1 MAETNGNGLT
11 ESNGTASKEE
21 LYKSIVQNFVDDWN
35 KGDLGA
41 AFSAWAPD
49 IIHHSRL
56 SENKIEGIELSFD
69 IFMRA
74 FPNIQIEIDDMVAEG
89 NKVVSFFSVTGTH
102 VGEFMGQPPTGKEV
116 VWSSVDISVFNEDD
130 KVCEHWGLYDEM
142 SIFAQIG
149 LLPTE
154 FLASMS

>member
-1 MAETNGNGLT
+1 MSATNGVVT
-11 ESNGTASKEE
+11 RPEE
-21 LYKSIVQNFVDDWN
+21 KYKAIVRNFVDAWN
-35 KGDLGA
+35 QGNLHV

-69 IFMRA
+69 LFMRA
-74 FPNIQIEIDDMVAEG
+74 FPNIHIAITDMVAEG
-89 NKVVSFFSVTGTH
+89 NKVVSFFQVTGNH
-102 VGEFMGQPPTGKEV
+102 LGPFMGKPATGKQV
-116 VWSSVDISVFNEDD
+116 SWTSVDISVFNEDD
-130 KVCEHWGLYDEM
+130 KVCEHWGLFDEL

-149 LLPTE
+149 LLPIE

>member
-1 MAETNGNGLT
+1 MSGA
-11 ESNGTASKEE
+11 NGTLTKETK
-21 LYKSIVQNFVDDWN
+21 YKTIVQNFVNAWN
-35 KGDLGA
+35 AGDLGT

-56 SENKIEGIELSFD
+56 SDNKIEGIELSFD

-74 FPNIQIEIDDMVAEG
+74 FPNIHIKVNDMVAEG
-89 NKVVSFFSVTGTH
+89 NKVVSFFTVTGTH
-102 VGEFMGQPPTGKEV
+102 VGEFMGKPATGKQIS
-116 VWSSVDISVFNEDD
+116 WSSVDISVFNEDD

-142 SIFAQIG
+142 SIFSQVG
-149 LLPTE
+149 LLPIE